1 MNNKSQLI
9 EKDNKFL
16 IELFISNISELN
28 DKIKF
33 VEEKRENKINEIEN
47 RIEKLEGFH
56 KEKIQSVHDN
66 FKIIMSKKVH
76 NNYIMSMGVFPSGNI
91 ISVSKDKSIHIYD
104 NNLNILQ
111 DIQNAHE
118 DLICYIDIKD
128 ENNFVTCSNDKNIK
142 TWIKKEDKFEI
153 NQLIKNAH
161 KVKKIVFI

>member
-33 VEEKRENKINEIEN
+33 VEKKRENKINEIEN

-56 KEKIQSVHDN
+56 KEKIQSINYN

-76 NNYIMSMGVFPSGNI
+76 NNYIMSMGVFPSFR
-91 ISVSKDKSIHIYD
+91 KY
-104 NNLNILQ
+104 
-111 DIQNAHE
+111 
-118 DLICYIDIKD
+118 
-128 ENNFVTCSNDKNIK
+128 
-142 TWIKKEDKFEI
+142 
-153 NQLIKNAH
+153 
-161 KVKKIVFI
+161 

>member
-1 MNNKSQLI
+1 M
-9 EKDNKFL
+9 
-16 IELFISNISELN
+16 N

-33 VEEKRENKINEIEN
+33 VEEKRENKIKEIEN

-56 KEKIQSVHDN
+56 KEKIQSINYN
-66 FKIIMSKKVH
+66 FNIIMSKKEH
-76 NNYIMSMGVFPSGNI
+76 NNYIMSMRVFPSGNI

-142 TWIKKEDKFEI
+142 TCIKKEDKFEI

>member
-33 VEEKRENKINEIEN
+33 VDKKRENKINEIEN

-76 NNYIMSMGVFPSGNI
+76 NNYIMSMGVFPSFR
-91 ISVSKDKSIHIYD
+91 KY
-104 NNLNILQ
+104 
-111 DIQNAHE
+111 
-118 DLICYIDIKD
+118 
-128 ENNFVTCSNDKNIK
+128 
-142 TWIKKEDKFEI
+142 
-153 NQLIKNAH
+153 
-161 KVKKIVFI
+161 